1 MVESSPKVR
10 ARKGSGMFIFFLP
23 MIVGFT
29 LLGCLIGFVV
39 GRKAWGYAGGVL
51 LGMVLGLAP
60 ALVGLAAG
68 MGLLWRS
75 SRLP

>member
-1 MVESSPKVR
+1 
-10 ARKGSGMFIFFLP
+10 MFIFFLP

-29 LLGCLIGFVV
+29 LLGCLTGFVV

-60 ALVGLAAG
+60 DLVGLTVG

-75 SRLP
+75 NLLP